1 MLLLSEEKYLRINIS
16 RINDHK
22 KELALENRDEKKK
35 KSHSYIENAFHNNV
49 CLDCFYISKII
60 AYYCIL
66 RFQTF
71 LKNTV
76 LRFIQDL
83 FRYL

>member
-1 MLLLSEEKYLRINIS
+1 MLLLSEEKYLKINIS
-16 RINDHK
+16 KINDHK
-22 KELALENRDEKKK
+22 RELALEKKK
-35 KSHSYIENAFHNNV
+35 IKKLHSYIENAFHNNV
-49 CLDCFYISKII
+49 CLDWFYISKII

>member
-1 MLLLSEEKYLRINIS
+1 MLLLSEEKYLKINRS
-16 RINDHK
+16 RINNNK
-22 KELALENRDEKKK
+22 RALALGKNCFKNP
-35 KSHSYIENAFHNNV
+35 HSYIENAFHNSV
-49 CLDCFYISKII
+49 CLGCFYISKII